1 LGRDKEKMVPVF
13 MEFCFWWERQMLNY
27 QVGIKDPM
35 GVRVGVCM
43 LAFKVASLRASWEKC
58 SF

>member
-1 LGRDKEKMVPVF
+1 MVPVF